1 MKKIFP
7 VILIALALHSCHRPA
22 APAEGIGTLS
32 VDMAQGGDYIQTK
45 ASNTDVNE
53 FIIDITRPSDGYV
66 KHFDRFGDMPQVLEL
81 GSGNYTIAAQSPV
94 TKQAAWDLPVYGAS
108 ADFSIVVGELTP
120 VSLVATLQNMK
131 VSFQLSENFKKEL
144 SNYTVTV
151 TNAPSWEAADPDVN
165 TLVWADKAAVD
176 EGKPGY
182 FSVAPLMVKV
192 DAYRAIDG
200 SETHAALSIT
210 KVAPRDH
217 HIIKLDARVT
227 GSVSGISL
235 VLDDSVNEKDSDVNV
250 DGWSEVPVE
259 GGGQGGD
266 DDGGDDN
273 PGGGEGGDP
282 QTSTAPT
289 MTWDANPNFEPTP
302 IESSMDVNILIKA
315 PEAIKDFLVVVDSN
329 ILSETIAQMG
339 GHSEYSY
346 APGNPFV
353 MDLIHDE
360 ALTSALGGMI
370 PVKDQLEGQTE
381 VNFSLSDLVPLILV
395 YGPESGS
402 RHTFTL
408 KVTDTKDQ
416 TLEKPVVFVMP

>member
-1 MKKIFP
+1 
-7 VILIALALHSCHRPA
+7 
-22 APAEGIGTLS
+22 
-32 VDMAQGGDYIQTK
+32 
-45 ASNTDVNE
+45 
-53 FIIDITRPSDGYV
+53 
-66 KHFDRFGDMPQVLEL
+66 
-81 GSGNYTIAAQSPV
+81 
-94 TKQAAWDLPVYGAS
+94 
-108 ADFSIVVGELTP
+108 
-120 VSLVATLQNMK
+120 
-131 VSFQLSENFKKEL
+131 
-144 SNYTVTV
+144 
-151 TNAPSWEAADPDVN
+151 
-165 TLVWADKAAVD
+165 
-176 EGKPGY
+176 
-182 FSVAPLMVKV
+182 
-192 DAYRAIDG
+192 
-200 SETHAALSIT
+200 
-210 KVAPRDH
+210 
-217 HIIKLDARVT
+217 
-227 GSVSGISL
+227 
-235 VLDDSVNEKDSDVNV
+235 VNEKDSDVNV

-353 MDLIHDE
+353 MDLIHDD